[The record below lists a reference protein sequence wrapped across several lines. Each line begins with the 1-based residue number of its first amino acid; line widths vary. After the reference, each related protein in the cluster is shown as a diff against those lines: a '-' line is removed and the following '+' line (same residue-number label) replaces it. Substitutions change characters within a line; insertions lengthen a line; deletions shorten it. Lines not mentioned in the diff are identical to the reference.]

1 MEAERVEGLVD
12 AVANG
17 RMSRRLFLKAMVGLG
32 VSLPAALALL
42 EGCAPPPAVTSTTA
56 PPPTPAPGETAV
68 ATATPG
74 GAAGPVSG
82 GTLIFAYAANVT
94 NMDPSRIIGQWNNH
108 PWYAVY
114 DGLVR
119 LQAESGDLVEPAL
132 AESWET
138 SEDGL
143 IKTFHLRKGV
153 TFHDG
158 TPFNA
163 DAVVFTFMRIIDPN
177 HPFHYGDMAPGV
189 SNFDH
194 VDKVEKVDD
203 YTVKTT
209 LKWPF
214 PYHEQM
220 ISTYDGLIMCP
231 STFEK
236 YGDEAFK
243 PTYANGTGPFK
254 LVNWV
259 DGDRMEFERNDEYWG
274 GKSYVD
280 KIIMRTITEAA
291 TQLAELEAGSV
302 HIVEGITHPRNI
314 AAIDA
319 NPDLQILKLP
329 GVIWNWLGFNLTKP
343 VFADKRVRQA
353 INYAIDRESMAKNL
367 FQGLVEPRK
376 GWLPQICAYF
386 DPSQTVWPYDPE
398 KARELLAEAGY
409 ADGFEVNLW
418 QQSTSS
424 VDNIVGPEMA
434 TALQGQLAD
443 VGIKAQVV
451 VNDYATHLATLSSG
465 VNEEPW
471 EPVDTYTLGWGSIA
485 ADSDNI
491 LQHAY
496 RLPDKGG
503 VGNYDHWHDQAV
515 SDLIDQ
521 GRQTVDPEERRRI
534 YAEFQRIASDF
545 VPDCP
550 LFQGYTLYTTSKS
563 VQDFTLFPVPSAWRW
578 DKVWLKP

>member
-1 MEAERVEGLVD
+1 METRRMEGLVD
-12 AVANG
+12 ALARG
-17 RMSRRLFLKAMVGLG
+17 RISRRRFLKAALGLG

-42 EGCAPPPAVTSTTA
+42 EGCAPPPAATPTTA
-56 PPPTPAPGETAV
+56 PPPTAAPGETRV

-74 GAAGPVSG
+74 AAAGPVSG
-82 GTLIFAYAANVT
+82 GTLVFAYAANVT
-94 NMDPSRIIGQWNNH
+94 NIDPSRIIGQWNNH
-108 PWYAVY
+108 PWYALY

-119 LQAESGDLVEPAL
+119 LQPESGDLVEPAL

-143 IKTFHLRKGV
+143 TKTFHLRKGV

-189 SNFDH
+189 ANFDH
-194 VDKVEKVDD
+194 IEKVEKVDD

-236 YGDEAFK
+236 YGDQAFM
-243 PTYANGTGPFK
+243 PTHANGTGPFK

-259 DGDRMEFERNDEYWG
+259 DGDRMEFARNDEYWG
-274 GKSYVD
+274 GKPYVD
-280 KIIMRTITEAA
+280 KIIMRTITEAS

-314 AAIDA
+314 ATIQA

-329 GVIWNWLGFNLTKP
+329 GVIWNWLGYNLTKP

-353 INYAIDRESMAKNL
+353 ICYAIDRESMARNL
-367 FQGLVEPRK
+367 FQGLVDPRI
-376 GWLPQICAYF
+376 GWVPQICAHF
-386 DPSQTVWPYDPE
+386 DPSQTLWPYDPE
-398 KARELLAEAGY
+398 KAKQLLAEAGY
-409 ADGFEVNLW
+409 ADGLDIDLW
-418 QQSTSS
+418 IQSTAS
-424 VDNIVGPEMA
+424 VDNIVGPELA
-434 TALQGQLAD
+434 TAVLGELAK
-443 VGIKAQVV
+443 VGIRVKVV
-451 VNDYATHLATLSSG
+451 VTDYATFLATLSGG
-465 VNEEPW
+465 VTEDVW
-471 EPVDTYTLGWGSIA
+471 EPVDTYIMGWGSIA
-485 ADSDNI
+485 ADTDNI
-491 LQHAY
+491 LQGIY
-496 RLPDKGG
+496 RLPEKGG
-503 VGNYDHWHDQAV
+503 FNNIDHWHDQTV
-515 SDLIDQ
+515 SDLIDE
-521 GRQTVDPEERRRI
+521 GRQTNDNEKRMSI
-534 YAEFQRIASDF
+534 YAEIQKECWDF

-550 LFQGYTLYTTSKS
+550 LFQGYTLYTTNKK